1 MSAREAKNTCAL
13 FSLRAISRADK
24 WQKNVNMEVRFTSQY
39 NAGPMAQ
46 LLVLYNTPADPAAFD
61 HYYHHTHIGLAKKIP
76 GLRSYVISNGPVQA
90 PTGTAPHLVAILEF
104 DSLTDLNAAVE
115 SPEGRAAAAD
125 LSNFAS
131 GGATLLIY
139 DSKAV

>member
-1 MSAREAKNTCAL
+1 MRSAPGMGKIA
-13 FSLRAISRADK
+13 
-24 WQKNVNMEVRFTSQY
+24 V
-39 NAGPMAQ
+39 PMAQ
-46 LLVLYNTPADPAAFD
+46 ALVLYNTPADPAAFD
-61 HYYHHTHIGLAKKIP
+61 RYYHETHISLAKKIP

-90 PTGTAPHLVAILEF
+90 LAGSAPYLVAILSF
-104 DSLTDLNAAVE
+104 DSMADISAALA
-115 SPEGRAAAAD
+115 SPEGQATAAD